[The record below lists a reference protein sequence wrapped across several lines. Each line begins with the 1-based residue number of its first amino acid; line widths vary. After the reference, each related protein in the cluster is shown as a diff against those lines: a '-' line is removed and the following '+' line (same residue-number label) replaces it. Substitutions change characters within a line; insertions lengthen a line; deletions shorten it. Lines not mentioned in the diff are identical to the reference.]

1 VLQRACIKYSK
12 AMGVLNFIA
21 DCCSIQKEHVAVIQ
35 ECVAMRVLQYS
46 VFFFFLDGCSAKKE
60 YVAVIMRKCRGD
72 SLLLHLQKGLNKC
85 VAVYCSA

>member
-1 VLQRACIKYSK
+1 MLQRACIKYSK

-35 ECVAMRVLQYS
+35 ECVAMRVLQCI
-46 VFFFFLDGCSAKKE
+46 LDGCSAKKE